1 MEAKMRRRTLLQ
13 LVGGAAAARPFA
25 ASAQSYPSKALSI
38 VVPYPAGG
46 PTDTL
51 TRIIAEAM
59 QRVLGQSVL
68 VENVTGASG
77 AVGVTKVARA
87 APDGYTLSVG
97 HAGSHITI
105 WAIQPGSFDLLTDMA
120 PVAMFA
126 VNPMFISARKSL
138 EPANLSDLIA
148 WLKANPDKAT
158 MGGALGTIGH
168 MASLD
173 LRQRTGVSFQFVPYR
188 GGAPAMQD
196 LLSGQIDLLIDQAAN
211 SLPQLNAGKIKAYA
225 VTADKRLAMAPE
237 IPTTDEA
244 GLPGFHVSVWH
255 AIWVPRATPIAVIER
270 LNAAVREALA
280 SASLQKR
287 FADLGQDIPEAER
300 QTVRAIAAFQK
311 AEVERWAPLLKAA
324 NLKSE

>member
-1 MEAKMRRRTLLQ
+1 MRRRTLFQ
-13 LVGGAAAARPFA
+13 LAGLAAAASPLGAR
-25 ASAQSYPSKALSI
+25 AQSYPAKALSI

-51 TRIIAEAM
+51 TRILAEAM
-59 QRVLGQSVL
+59 QRALGQTVL
-68 VENVTGASG
+68 VDNVTGASG
-77 AVGVTKVARA
+77 AIGVTKVARA

-105 WAIQPGSFDLLTDMA
+105 WAMQPGSFELLRDLA

-126 VNPMFISARKSL
+126 VNPLFISARKTL
-138 EPANLSDLIA
+138 DPANLRELLT

-211 SLPQLNAGKIKAYA
+211 SLPQLRAGKIKAYA
-225 VTADKRLAMAPE
+225 VTAGERLAAAPE
-237 IPTTDEA
+237 IPTVDEA

-255 AIWVPRATPIAVIER
+255 AIWVPRATPSAVIER
-270 LNAAVREALA
+270 LNAAIREALA
-280 SASLQKR
+280 SASLQQR
-287 FADLGQDIPEAER
+287 FADLGQEIPPVGM
-300 QTVRAIAAFQK
+300 QTVPALAEFQK
-311 AEVERWAPLLKAA
+311 SEVERWAPLLKAA
-324 NLKSE
+324 NLKAD

>member
-1 MEAKMRRRTLLQ
+1 MRRRTLIRFAC
-13 LVGGAAAARPFA
+13 GAAAAWPVGTL
-25 ASAQSYPSKALSI
+25 AQSYPAKALSI

-51 TRIIAEAM
+51 TRILAEAM
-59 QRVLGQSVL
+59 QRALGQSVV

-97 HAGSHITI
+97 HPGSHITI
-105 WAIQPGSFDLLTDMA
+105 WAIQPGNAFELQRDMA

-126 VNPMFISARKSL
+126 VNPTFISARKGL
-138 EPANLSDLIA
+138 EPANLQELLA
-148 WLKANPDKAT
+148 WLKANPEKAT

-173 LRQRTGVSFQFVPYR
+173 LRQRTGVAFQFVPYR

-211 SLPQLNAGKIKAYA
+211 SLPQLRAGKIKAYA
-225 VTADKRLAMAPE
+225 VTASERLAAAPE
-237 IPTTDEA
+237 IPTVDEA

-255 AIWVPRATPIAVIER
+255 AIWVPRATPAVVIER
-270 LNAAVREALA
+270 LNAAIRDALA

-287 FADLGQDIPEAER
+287 FADLGQGIPRAEM
-300 QTVRAIAAFQK
+300 QTVHGLAAFQK

-324 NLKSE
+324 NLKAD

>member
-1 MEAKMRRRTLLQ
+1 MQRRALFLLACSAATASPI
-13 LVGGAAAARPFA
+13 GAL
-25 ASAQSYPSKALSI
+25 AQSYPAKAVSI

-51 TRIIAEAM
+51 TRFLAEAM
-59 QRVLGQSVL
+59 QRTLGQSVL
-68 VENVTGASG
+68 VDNVTGASG
-77 AVGVTKVARA
+77 AVGVTKAARA

-105 WAIQPGSFDLLTDMA
+105 WAMQPGSFELLRDLA

-126 VNPMFISARKSL
+126 VNPLFISARKSL
-138 EPANLSDLIA
+138 EPANLRELLA

-173 LRQRTGVSFQFVPYR
+173 LRQRTGVTFQFVPYR

-211 SLPQLNAGKIKAYA
+211 SLPQLRAGKIKAYA
-225 VTADKRLAMAPE
+225 VTAGERLAVAPE
-237 IPTTDEA
+237 IPTVDEA

-255 AIWVPRATPIAVIER
+255 AIWVPRATPAAVIER
-270 LNAAVREALA
+270 LNAAIREALA
-280 SASLQKR
+280 STSLQRR
-287 FADLGQDIPEAER
+287 FADLGQDIPPVEM
-300 QTVRAIAAFQK
+300 QTVRALAEFQK
-311 AEVERWAPLLKAA
+311 SEVERWAPLLKAA
-324 NLKSE
+324 NLKTD

>member
-1 MEAKMRRRTLLQ
+1 MQRRALFLLACSAATASPI
-13 LVGGAAAARPFA
+13 GAL
-25 ASAQSYPSKALSI
+25 AQSYPAKAVSI

-51 TRIIAEAM
+51 TRILAEAM
-59 QRVLGQSVL
+59 QRTLGQSVL
-68 VENVTGASG
+68 VDNVTGASG
-77 AVGVTKVARA
+77 AVGVTKAARA

-105 WAIQPGSFDLLTDMA
+105 WAMQPGSFELLRDLA

-126 VNPMFISARKSL
+126 VNPLFISARKSL
-138 EPANLSDLIA
+138 EPANLRELLA

-173 LRQRTGVSFQFVPYR
+173 LRQRTGVTFQFVPYR

-211 SLPQLNAGKIKAYA
+211 SLPQLRAGKIKAYA
-225 VTADKRLAMAPE
+225 VTAGERLAVAPE
-237 IPTTDEA
+237 IPTVDEA

-255 AIWVPRATPIAVIER
+255 AIWVPRATPAAVIER
-270 LNAAVREALA
+270 LNAAIREALA
-280 SASLQKR
+280 STSLQRR
-287 FADLGQDIPEAER
+287 FADLGQDIPPVEM
-300 QTVRAIAAFQK
+300 QTVRALAEFQK
-311 AEVERWAPLLKAA
+311 SEVERWAPLLKAA
-324 NLKSE
+324 NLKTD

>member
-25 ASAQSYPSKALSI
+25 VSAQSYPSKPLSI

-51 TRIIAEAM
+51 TRILAEAM

-105 WAIQPGSFDLLTDMA
+105 WAIPPGSFDLLTDMA

-126 VNPMFISARKSL
+126 VNPLFISARKSL
-138 EPANLSDLIA
+138 GPANLSDLIA

-211 SLPQLNAGKIKAYA
+211 SLPQLNASKIKAYA

-244 GLPGFHVSVWH
+244 GLPGF
-255 AIWVPRATPIAVIER
+255 
-270 LNAAVREALA
+270 
-280 SASLQKR
+280 
-287 FADLGQDIPEAER
+287 
-300 QTVRAIAAFQK
+300 
-311 AEVERWAPLLKAA
+311 
-324 NLKSE
+324 